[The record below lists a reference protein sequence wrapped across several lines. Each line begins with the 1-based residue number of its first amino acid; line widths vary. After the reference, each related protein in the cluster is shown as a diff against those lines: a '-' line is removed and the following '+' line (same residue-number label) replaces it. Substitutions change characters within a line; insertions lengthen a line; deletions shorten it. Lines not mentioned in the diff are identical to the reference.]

1 MKFICLIP
9 ARSNSKRLPNK
20 NFLNINGKLLVEWTL
35 LLSSKIK
42 FFDKV
47 VLSTDNKKI
56 LKLKKKYPK
65 VFFLERSKKISKD
78 NTKMESVIKHALLH
92 FKNKG
97 EKFDAIVILQPTSPL
112 RKIKTVINAIK
123 KFKKCKPDYL
133 ASVVNL
139 KHTQNPKMLFK
150 TKNLNLIQN
159 LNIPIVNNLKNKK
172 YYSLDGGVIF
182 IFKIPNKKYKL
193 CGKGAFVE
201 VKFPESIDIDN
212 KEEFLLA
219 KKFLT

>member
-65 VFFLERSKKISKD
+65 VFFFREI
-78 NTKMESVIKHALLH
+78 
-92 FKNKG
+92 
-97 EKFDAIVILQPTSPL
+97 
-112 RKIKTVINAIK
+112 
-123 KFKKCKPDYL
+123 
-133 ASVVNL
+133 
-139 KHTQNPKMLFK
+139 
-150 TKNLNLIQN
+150 
-159 LNIPIVNNLKNKK
+159 
-172 YYSLDGGVIF
+172 
-182 IFKIPNKKYKL
+182 
-193 CGKGAFVE
+193 
-201 VKFPESIDIDN
+201 
-212 KEEFLLA
+212 
-219 KKFLT
+219 